1 MRIHKNDLVQ
11 IISGRERGKT
21 GKVLLVSPKKDAAK
35 VEKLN
40 LVKRHVR
47 PDQKNPQGGTK
58 EKEAWI
64 HLSNLQPVCPKTNQ
78 GTRIRMKEVKGKK
91 VRVSVR
97 SGEVVDKK

>member
-1 MRIHKNDLVQ
+1 MRIRKNDLVH

-21 GKVLLVSPKKDAAK
+21 GKVLILSPQRNAAK
-35 VEKLN
+35 IEKLN

-64 HLSNLQPVCPKTNQ
+64 DLSNIQPVCPKTNQ

-97 SGEVVDKK
+97 SGEVISQK